1 MKKDHI
7 LKELISIGSEIFKLS
22 DNQLKPDS
30 VVGSIEQ
37 WDSLG
42 HLQLFMT
49 IQEKFNVQ
57 FTTEEIIDL
66 SSIEQIAD
74 AIKEKTRK

>member
-49 IQEKFNVQ
+49 IQEKFIVQ